1 MCMVCEYLPSLEHW
15 TAVNPGTS
23 SEGRQ
28 RSFHSQTACL
38 ATVATFYGLSVR
50 PELAG
55 SAYMTSDKK
64 GKAVLC
70 RTIDEVWVA
79 MGELLG
85 REPDALDP
93 ELVGAL
99 ESMRD
104 QARGENR

>member
-23 SEGRQ
+23 PEGRQ
-28 RSFHSQTACL
+28 RSFHSQLACL
-38 ATVATFYGLSVR
+38 VAVAKFYGLNVR
-50 PELAG
+50 SELAG

-64 GKAVLC
+64 GKEVLC
-70 RTIDEVWVA
+70 RNIDEIWAA

-93 ELVGAL
+93 ELVGL
-99 ESMRD
+99 FESLRD
-104 QARGENR
+104 PARGAN